1 MVKENEKELNR
12 LFFEIR
18 NNNKEN
24 FEELYNKYKAL
35 VYKIAFHILKNKED
49 SEDIVQNVFSKIYAL
64 PEEKLPTKNTY
75 SWMYSVT
82 KNEAITLFRK
92 KKNTVNIDN
101 IYTIETDGEINN
113 AIDKEAFNKLISKLN
128 DKEKEIVSLKILSGL
143 SFSEI
148 SKLLKMPVGTIK
160 WKYYKSMHT
169 LKMLLS
175 NVGMFVITFVI
186 GLKVIVT
193 SKTNN
198 KTNSTNEANTEN
210 QTNSTNNRIEEDEQ
224 YADTTYLR
232 EHDNQYIEK
241 QNDAIIETKEETQVP
256 NIEAETNINYYGIGM
271 LAISSVF
278 LILSIVLFINFI
290 KNQLKRNKKASK

>member
-193 SKTNN
+193 SKTSN
-198 KTNSTNEANTEN
+198 KTNAINETKTEN
-210 QTNSTNNRIEEDEQ
+210 QTNSTNNNIEEDEQ

-232 EHDNQYIEK
+232 EHDNQYIKK
-241 QNDAIIETKEETQVP
+241 QNDAITETKEETQVP
-256 NIEAETNINYYGIGM
+256 NIEAETNINYYGIGI

-278 LILSIVLFINFI
+278 LILSIALFINFI